1 MNVLV
6 TVQAD
11 GSIKHW
17 HATSGKCLH
26 SRCDDPDNYLFCLD
40 YNPEGSQLAVAGKD
54 CHIRVYDE
62 TTKSLFLN
70 FKSLGDNPGHSN
82 RIFSVKFNP

>member
-26 SRCDDPDNYLFCLD
+26 SRCDDPDNHLYCLD
-40 YNPEGSQLAVAGKD
+40 YNPDGNLLAVAGKD
-54 CHIRVYDE
+54 TTIKIYDE
-62 TTKSLFLN
+62 ATKSLAVSM
-70 FKSLGDNPGHSN
+70 KSLGDNTGHSN